1 MTPADA
7 IQQFL
12 DTLSGKSPRTV
23 STYATALRAF
33 ADYCTGAGLLSV
45 DKLTAATIPAY
56 ARSLN
61 GTGRALEASTRRLYL
76 TALGRFLRYVARAQ
90 LADLNGSQV
99 EEAVKD
105 LKPRVDY
112 LPKPVAADVIE
123 RMIVAAQAQAD
134 DALARADAKEAL
146 RVRLKLI
153 ALRDVA
159 LIRALWTS
167 GMRSSEARSLQIS
180 HLNPHKRQASITGK
194 GSKKRV
200 VYFDDCAWES
210 IEAYLTARNLV
221 LPPDLKH
228 PVFARHDRRAAK
240 QVLPLSAGWTLERIF
255 EKLQARAGIDP
266 PFTPHQLRHTFGTT
280 VLHQTHD
287 IAMVQ
292 KLMGH
297 ESPSTTQRY
306 TRIEDDDLERAHR
319 ETQFGTLRVKDEG

>member
-1 MTPADA
+1 MTPTDA
-7 IQQFL
+7 IQSYL

-23 STYATALRAF
+23 DTYATALRAF
-33 ADYCTGAGLLSV
+33 ADYLAGAGVLSV
-45 DKLTAATIPAY
+45 DKLSAATIPAY
-56 ARSLN
+56 ARALN
-61 GTGRALEASTRRLYL
+61 GGGGAAHEQAAALQPSTRRLYL
-76 TALGRFLRYVARAQ
+76 TALGRFLRYVAREQ
-90 LADLNGSQV
+90 LAELNGSQV

-112 LPKPVAADVIE
+112 LPKPVAATVIE
-123 RMIVAAQAQAD
+123 QMIGTAAAQA
-134 DALARADAKEAL
+134 DALKADAKEPL

-167 GMRSSEARSLQIS
+167 GMRSSEARSLTVGDLDDKKHS
-180 HLNPHKRQASITGK
+180 ARVNGK
-194 GSKKRV
+194 GSKRRV
-200 VYFDDCAWES
+200 VYFDDAAWG
-210 IEAYLTARNLV
+210 ALQDYLAARQRV
-221 LPPDLKH
+221 MASDRTQ
-228 PVFARHDRRAAK
+228 PVFARHDRRAGNT
-240 QVLPLSAGWTLERIF
+240 VRPLSAGWTLERIF

-292 KLMGH
+292 KMMGH

-319 ETQFGTLRVKDEG
+319 ETFGKQ